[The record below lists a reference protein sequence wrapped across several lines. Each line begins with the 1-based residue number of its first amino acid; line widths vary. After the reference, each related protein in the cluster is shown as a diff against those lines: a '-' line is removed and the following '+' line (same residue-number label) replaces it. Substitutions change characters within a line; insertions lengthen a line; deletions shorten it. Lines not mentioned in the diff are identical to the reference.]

1 MPIYLLSKYV
11 SSPPPPHH
19 TEPVW
24 VSPARIESNRI
35 ELNRHDMEY
44 MYANHT
50 AKTRAADPIFAFAIG
65 TSAAL
70 VRIRRDQQEKHP
82 ERAGEIGYGDLLS
95 TGTNRV
101 RKWWA
106 GEFTGVW
113 IVNYLGL
120 VWLFWGSL
128 CGYLFMMSIVFVIP
142 VYVGCPRFYTK
153 ARLLICKNFD
163 VWFFRR
169 IRTDFN

>member
-1 MPIYLLSKYV
+1 
-11 SSPPPPHH
+11 
-19 TEPVW
+19 
-24 VSPARIESNRI
+24 
-35 ELNRHDMEY
+35 MEY

-70 VRIRRDQQEKHP
+70 VRIRSDQQEKHP

-106 GEFTGVW
+106 GEFTGV
-113 IVNYLGL
+113 
-120 VWLFWGSL
+120 
-128 CGYLFMMSIVFVIP
+128 
-142 VYVGCPRFYTK
+142 
-153 ARLLICKNFD
+153 
-163 VWFFRR
+163 
-169 IRTDFN
+169 